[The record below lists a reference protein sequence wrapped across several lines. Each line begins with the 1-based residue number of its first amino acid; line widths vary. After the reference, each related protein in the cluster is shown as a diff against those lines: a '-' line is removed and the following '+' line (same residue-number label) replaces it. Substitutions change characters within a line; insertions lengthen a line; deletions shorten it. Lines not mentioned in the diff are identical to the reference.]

1 MITPPEFDVYKNAK
15 RDFSNVGVS
24 LWLYIAMQICMSF
37 VFGLIIT
44 AIYMVMIVDYTVLN
58 AVSLFFVSFL
68 SGLIL
73 VFYMNSTF
81 SKKLKDIKFDFKP
94 VETLDTIGMMLL
106 VNYGIGVIGYLF
118 SKMGLPDTST
128 DYSFTW
134 NSWYN
139 VFTFLSVAIVA
150 PIFEELIFRGMIYN
164 QMTKYNKMFAIVM
177 TSALFGLL
185 HLNLSQ
191 SIPAFFISL
200 VLCYMY
206 EKTQS
211 LSVTILGHAT
221 NNFLVSLVGYF
232 NGFIIIVVLLIL
244 YGIYSVIKYA
254 KDILDF
260 VHNESWDKELTRTF
274 FKVPSISI
282 YFVFTI
288 FCILFDLIQCIV
300 LA

>member
-1 MITPPEFDVYKNAK
+1 MVTPPEFDVYKNAK
-15 RDFSNVGVS
+15 RDFGNVGVS

-37 VFGLIIT
+37 VFSLIIT
-44 AIYMVMIVDYTVLN
+44 AIYMVMIADYTVLN

-73 VFYMNSTF
+73 VFFMNSTF
-81 SKKLKDIKFDFKP
+81 SNKLRDLKFDFKP
-94 VETLDTIGMMLL
+94 IETLDTIGMMLL
-106 VNYGIGVIGYLF
+106 INYGISMIGFLF
-118 SKMGLPDTST
+118 SKLGLPDTSP

-164 QMTKYNKMFAIVM
+164 QMAKYNKMFAVVM

-191 SIPAFFISL
+191 SVPAFFISL

-211 LSVTILGHAT
+211 LSVTILGHAA

-232 NGFIIIVVLLIL
+232 NGFIVIVVLLIL
-244 YGIYSVIKYA
+244 YGIYSVVKYA
-254 KDILDF
+254 KDILEF
-260 VHNESWDKELTRTF
+260 VHDESWDKELTKTF
-274 FKVPSISI
+274 FKTPSIAV
-282 YFVFTI
+282 YFGFTI
-288 FCILFDLIQCIV
+288 FCILFDLIKNV
-300 LA
+300 V

>member
-106 VNYGIGVIGYLF
+106 VNYGISVIGYLF
-118 SKMGLPDTST
+118 SKMGLPDTSK

-164 QMTKYNKMFAIVM
+164 QMAKYNKMFAIVM

-211 LSVTILGHAT
+211 LSVTILGHAA

-260 VHNESWDKELTRTF
+260 VHDESWDKELTRTF

-300 LA
+300 SA